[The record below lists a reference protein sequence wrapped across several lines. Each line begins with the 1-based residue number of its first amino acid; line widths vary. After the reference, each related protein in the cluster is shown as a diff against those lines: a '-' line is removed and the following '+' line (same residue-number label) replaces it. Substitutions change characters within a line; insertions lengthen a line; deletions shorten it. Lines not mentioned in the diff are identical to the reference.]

1 MDFTKAVGIIGRDLE
16 EAIAMLDQLSEVPG
30 SHIAETELAKSRIRS
45 ASDML
50 KLLPGLYGA
59 GEARTAGH
67 SVVTGETKSVIVETA
82 EKAVTTG
89 KSVTAETAD
98 EAATIE
104 KSMTADEAATIEKS
118 ATSAI
123 VEKEVTTERKVTIE
137 NSEVAEQ
144 RGVIE
149 TATPQASVEPE
160 KDESET
166 VKSPA
171 GSKARPQESVKA
183 ILADRFGVTGTLGEK
198 MFSSRKDEVVTSVMH
213 SKPIADIAA
222 AIGINDKFYYIRELF
237 SGDAAAYGDAVSRL
251 NAAASLGEAMKILDE
266 STVMGSDPA
275 AQSSFVDVV
284 RRKFSL
290 NV

>member
-1 MDFTKAVGIIGRDLE
+1 
-16 EAIAMLDQLSEVPG
+16 MLDQLSEVPG

-59 GEARTAGH
+59 GEAITESRSVVAGGTGSATAG
-67 SVVTGETKSVIVETA
+67 TGAEAVTA
-82 EKAVTTG
+82 E
-89 KSVTAETAD
+89 KSVTATTEEKRVTVEKIVKAPAPEVAMTEEKD
-98 EAATIE
+98 VAAATN
-104 KSMTADEAATIEKS
+104 
-118 ATSAI
+118 
-123 VEKEVTTERKVTIE
+123 EKEVTAEKKVAIE
-137 NSEVAEQ
+137 NSEEYRHSGGGENAAPV
-144 RGVIE
+144 
-149 TATPQASVEPE
+149 PASEPE
-160 KDESET
+160 KVVPEVAVD
-166 VKSPA
+166 PA
-171 GSKARPQESVKA
+171 GGKARAQESVKA

-198 MFSSRKDEVVTSVMH
+198 MSSSRKDEVVTSVMH

-237 SGDAAAYGDAVSRL
+237 SGDAAAYSDAVSRL
-251 NAAASLGEAMKILDE
+251 NGAASLGEAMKILDE

>member
-1 MDFTKAVGIIGRDLE
+1 
-16 EAIAMLDQLSEVPG
+16 
-30 SHIAETELAKSRIRS
+30 
-45 ASDML
+45 
-50 KLLPGLYGA
+50 
-59 GEARTAGH
+59 
-67 SVVTGETKSVIVETA
+67 
-82 EKAVTTG
+82 
-89 KSVTAETAD
+89 
-98 EAATIE
+98 
-104 KSMTADEAATIEKS
+104 
-118 ATSAI
+118 
-123 VEKEVTTERKVTIE
+123 VTTERKVTIE

-149 TATPQASVEPE
+149 TAAPQASVEPE

-171 GSKARPQESVKA
+171 GSKARPHESVKA

-237 SGDAAAYGDAVSRL
+237 SGDAAAYGDVVSRL

>member
-1 MDFTKAVGIIGRDLE
+1 
-16 EAIAMLDQLSEVPG
+16 
-30 SHIAETELAKSRIRS
+30 
-45 ASDML
+45 ML

-59 GEARTAGH
+59 GEARTAGR
-67 SVVTGETKSVIVETA
+67 SAVTGE
-82 EKAVTTG
+82 
-89 KSVTAETAD
+89 
-98 EAATIE
+98 
-104 KSMTADEAATIEKS
+104 KS
-118 ATSAI
+118 AEAEQSRV
-123 VEKEVTTERKVTIE
+123 VEK
-137 NSEVAEQ
+137 
-144 RGVIE
+144 
-149 TATPQASVEPE
+149 TASASDGEPE
-160 KDESET
+160 EIGAET

-171 GSKARPQESVKA
+171 APRTKTQESVKA

-198 MFSSRKDEVVTSVMH
+198 MSSSRKDEVVTSVMQ

-237 SGDAAAYGDAVSRL
+237 SGDAAAYSDAVSRL
-251 NAAASLGEAMKILDE
+251 NAAASLGEAMKILDD

>member
-16 EAIAMLDQLSEVPG
+16 EAMTMLDQLSEVPG

-50 KLLPGLYGA
+50 KLLPGLYGHGDTRTPGRSVMA
-59 GEARTAGH
+59 GETD
-67 SVVTGETKSVIVETA
+67 
-82 EKAVTTG
+82 
-89 KSVTAETAD
+89 SVTAETVEKEMTVEKIATD
-98 EAATIE
+98 TTAEEAVTTE
-104 KSMTADEAATIEKS
+104 KSVTVETM
-118 ATSAI
+118 
-123 VEKEVTTERKVTIE
+123 EKEVTTGKKVTVE
-137 NSEVAEQ
+137 NSEKVEQ
-144 RGVIE
+144 KSVVEKI
-149 TATPQASVEPE
+149 SSVSDVEPE
-160 KDESET
+160 KAGDET
-166 VKSPA
+166 GKSPA
-171 GSKARPQESVKA
+171 VPGAKTQESVRA

-198 MFSSRKDEVVTSVMH
+198 MSSSRKDEVVTSVMQ

-237 SGDAAAYGDAVSRL
+237 SGDAAAYSDAVTRL

>member
-1 MDFTKAVGIIGRDLE
+1 MDFTKAVSIIGRDLE
-16 EAIAMLDQLSEVPG
+16 EAMAMLDQLSEVPG

-59 GEARTAGH
+59 GEALTAARPVESGE
-67 SVVTGETKSVIVETA
+67 SARLTVGTVEKRVADNETVSAGPAAEVVNA
-82 EKAVTTG
+82 EK
-89 KSVTAETAD
+89 
-98 EAATIE
+98 EAAV
-104 KSMTADEAATIEKS
+104 SDVS
-118 ATSAI
+118 
-123 VEKEVTTERKVTIE
+123 
-137 NSEVAEQ
+137 
-144 RGVIE
+144 
-149 TATPQASVEPE
+149 PE
-160 KDESET
+160 KAEDET

-171 GSKARPQESVKA
+171 APGAKSQESARA
-183 ILADRFGVTGTLGEK
+183 ILADRFGVKGTLGEK
-198 MFSSRKDEVVTSVMH
+198 MSSSRKDEVVTSVMQ

-237 SGDAAAYGDAVSRL
+237 SGDAVAYSDAVSRL
-251 NAAASLGEAMKILDE
+251 NSAASLGEAMKILDE